1 MWCGGESVLLSRE
14 EKKPNKI
21 QALRRISRILRAAGF
36 KKKKSFL
43 PLYHELVKGGNSFGV
58 GFELEKGGHGIAADL
73 TLNGRYIGRADELFT
88 DEVIGDNFWK
98 FTTHEE
104 LLAQLDEIM
113 SLVLHN
119 YEAILDGNL
128 DLDKRRAEWDRI
140 QEEFLRGLNPEDQ
153 GKLEKAIQGK
163 MEEWRRR
170 RAGQPL
176 PLWKDIWEE
185 FGFSAVSGSARK

>member
-1 MWCGGESVLLSRE
+1 MLLSKE
-14 EKKPNKI
+14 DKKPNKI

-43 PLYHELVKGGNSFGV
+43 PLYHELVKGDNSFGV
-58 GFELEKGGHGIAADL
+58 GFELEKGGQGIAADL
-73 TLNGRYIGRADELFT
+73 TLNGQYIGRADELFI

-113 SLVLHN
+113 SLILNN
-119 YEAILDGNL
+119 YEAILEGSL
-128 DLDKRRAEWDRI
+128 DLNKRRAEWDRI
-140 QEEFLRGLNPEDQ
+140 QEEFLRGLSTEEDY
-153 GKLEKAIQGK
+153 GKLEKALQGK
-163 MEEWRRR
+163 MEQWRLR

-176 PLWKDIWEE
+176 PLWKDIWED
-185 FGFSAVSGSARK
+185 FGFSGVSGSTRK